1 MIANRRVVHFAFIG
15 GIAFLFDAVTYFLA
29 GLFFSFLL
37 GQHVPLVQKGVGFV
51 AGVLT
56 TYLYNSR
63 VTFSVSYSWGRFW
76 IYLSSQLL
84 GMAVNLGVF
93 LLLNH
98 FLPVLMALVGATA
111 IAAIVNFLGARRA
124 LRAE

>member
-1 MIANRRVVHFAFIG
+1 MLRRKVVHFAFIG
-15 GIAFLFDAVTYFLA
+15 GIAFLLDAATYFLA
-29 GLFFSFLL
+29 GLFFSLLL
-37 GQHVPLVQKGVGFV
+37 GQHVPLVQKVVGFI
-51 AGVLT
+51 AGALT

-63 VTFSVSYSWGRFW
+63 ITFSVSYSWGRFW

-93 LLLNH
+93 LLLNQL
-98 FLPVLMALVGATA
+98 LPVFMALAGATV

-124 LRAE
+124 LRAD

>member
-1 MIANRRVVHFAFIG
+1 MIDRKVVHFALIG
-15 GIAFLFDAVTYFLA
+15 GIAFLFDAATYFLA

-37 GQHVPLVQKGVGFV
+37 GQRVPLVQKVVGFV

-56 TYLYNSR
+56 TYIYNSGI
-63 VTFSVSYSWGRFW
+63 TFSVSYSWGRFW

-93 LLLNH
+93 LLLNQL
-98 FLPVLMALVGATA
+98 LPVFLALVGSTV
-111 IAAIVNFLGARRA
+111 IAAIVNFLGARHA
-124 LRAE
+124 LRVE

>member
-1 MIANRRVVHFAFIG
+1 MINRKVVHFALIG
-15 GIAFLFDAVTYFLA
+15 GIAFLFDAATYFLA
-29 GLFFSFLL
+29 GLFFSLLL
-37 GQHVPLVQKGVGFV
+37 GQHVPLVQKVVGFV
-51 AGVLT
+51 AGILT

-63 VTFSVSYSWGRFW
+63 VTFSVPYSWGRFW

-98 FLPVLMALVGATA
+98 LLPVLMALVGATT
-111 IAAIVNFLGARRA
+111 IAAVVNFLGARRA
-124 LRAE
+124 LRVE

>member
-1 MIANRRVVHFAFIG
+1 MLRRKVVHFAFIG
-15 GIAFLFDAVTYFLA
+15 GIAFLFDTTTYFLA
-29 GLFFSFLL
+29 GLLFSLLL
-37 GQHVPLVQKGVGFV
+37 GQHVPLVQKVVGFV

-63 VTFSVSYSWGRFW
+63 FTFSVSYSWVRFW

-93 LLLNH
+93 LLLNQL
-98 FLPVLMALVGATA
+98 LPVFMALAGATV

-124 LRAE
+124 LRAH

>member
-1 MIANRRVVHFAFIG
+1 MINRKVVHFALIG
-15 GIAFLFDAVTYFLA
+15 GIAFLFDAATYFLA

-37 GQHVPLVQKGVGFV
+37 GQHVPLVQKVVGFV

-63 VTFSVSYSWGRFW
+63 VTFSVFYSWGKFW

-93 LLLNH
+93 LLLNQV
-98 FLPVLMALVGATA
+98 LPVFLALAGSTV
-111 IAAIVNFLGARRA
+111 IAAIVNFLGAQRV
-124 LRAE
+124 LRAD